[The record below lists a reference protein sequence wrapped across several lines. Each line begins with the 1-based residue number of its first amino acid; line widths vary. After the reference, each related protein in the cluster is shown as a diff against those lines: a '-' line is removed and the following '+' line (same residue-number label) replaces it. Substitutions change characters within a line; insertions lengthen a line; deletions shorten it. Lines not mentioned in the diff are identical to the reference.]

1 MKRTWFVIVLVL
13 LAGIGFWATWHF
25 MRGPHYA
32 LYQIGKS
39 IHDREPRLFLAYV
52 DIERITRSQKEELV
66 RVFLADRSEEE
77 QANVTRIVEAF
88 MGPITAQLKDK
99 AARII
104 ADPNRE
110 NLPTSW
116 ALVAA
121 ANVIHKDDYA
131 LVVLSD
137 PQSGRRMRMGMQ
149 RNPKEGHWQVV
160 ELDPRDLQILLNEY
174 LDKQKAEGAKPQPIP
189 KPNQ

>member
-1 MKRTWFVIVLVL
+1 MKRTWFLIVLVL
-13 LAGIGFWATWHF
+13 LAGVGFWATWSF

-39 IHDREPRLFLAYV
+39 IHDREPRLFMAYV
-52 DIERITRSQKEELV
+52 DVERITRGQKEELV
-66 RVFLADRSEEE
+66 RVFLSDRSKEE
-77 QANVTRIVEAF
+77 QDNVGRIVEAF
-88 MGPITAQLKDK
+88 MGPITAQLRDK

-104 ADPNRE
+104 ADPNRD

-116 ALVAA
+116 ALVAG
-121 ANVIHKDDYA
+121 ANVNRKDDYA

-149 RNPKEGHWQVV
+149 RHPKEGHWQVV
-160 ELDPRDLQILLNEY
+160 ELNAQDLKILLTEY
-174 LDKQKAEGAKPQPIP
+174 LDEQKAKSDAPQPIQ
-189 KPNQ
+189 KPGQ

>member
-1 MKRTWFVIVLVL
+1 MKRTWFLIVLVL
-13 LAGIGFWATWHF
+13 LAGVGFWATWHF

-39 IHDREPRLFLAYV
+39 IHNHEPRLFLAYV
-52 DIERITRSQKEELV
+52 DIDRIARGQKEELV
-66 RVFLADRSEEE
+66 RVFLPDRSKDE
-77 QANVTRIVEAF
+77 QDTVGRIVEAF

-99 AARII
+99 AARMIS
-104 ADPNRE
+104 DPNRE

-121 ANVIHKDDYA
+121 ANVTRKDDYA

-149 RNPKEGHWQVV
+149 RHPKEGHWQVV
-160 ELDPRDLQILLNEY
+160 ELNSQDLKVLIDEY
-174 LDKQKAEGAKPQPIP
+174 LDKQKANEVKPQPIQ